1 MSTETLSVGTGAI
14 GDADIFAAR
23 QEFSGGLPDWFTT
36 MQREHWTRFLESP
49 DPTRL
54 DETWRFSDLRPL
66 SKIAG
71 FVPTPFEKPDADD
84 LIARSNT
91 VKNPAGQLVF
101 VDDNLAAARVMDAE
115 LEKKGVIFTTL
126 FDALNNHGDLVR
138 EYFMKETP
146 QLGSEKYEALHVALV
161 RSGVFLY
168 VPDGVEVDRP
178 FVVYNWTQ
186 QEKGAVFP
194 HTLFVSGKHSKS
206 TLVEFQRAASTETEH
221 LVISNAHVFS
231 GDGSETNHRIIQD
244 WNTKTLSF
252 QLNTN
257 NADRDT
263 NAKSIIVNVG
273 SSQARQE
280 VHGKIFGSGSNV
292 EMYSVNV
299 PRKDQQF
306 DQRTLQTHLA
316 PHSRSDLLFKNA
328 LLDKSR
334 TIFSGLIIVE
344 EGAQQT
350 DAYQTNNNLM
360 LSGDAESNALP
371 GLEIKANDVKCSH
384 GATTGR
390 IDESNLFYFL
400 ARGITRSK
408 AHELIVFGF
417 LEEVIEK
424 FGDEALEDYVRGRL
438 AEKSLA

>member
-1 MSTETLSVGTGAI
+1 MSTETLSAATGVI
-14 GDADIFAAR
+14 GDSGVFAAR
-23 QEFSGGLPDWFTT
+23 HEFSGGLPDWFTA
-36 MQREHWTRFLESP
+36 MQREHWTCFLESP
-49 DPTRL
+49 APTRF
-54 DETWRFSDLRPL
+54 DETWRFSDLRPM
-66 SKIAG
+66 STISG
-71 FVPTPFEKPDADD
+71 FAPTPFEKPDASD
-84 LIARSNT
+84 LVRQSDT
-91 VKNPAGQLVF
+91 VGNPAGQLVF
-101 VDDNLAAARVMDAE
+101 VDDNLATARVMDAD
-115 LEKKGVIFTTL
+115 LEKRGVIFTTL
-126 FDALNNHGDLVR
+126 GDALNNHGDLVR

-146 QLGSEKYEALHVALV
+146 QLGSEKYEALHVALM

-186 QEKGAVFP
+186 RPGGAIFP
-194 HTLFVSGKHSKS
+194 HTLFVSGKNSKS
-206 TLVEFQRAASTETEH
+206 TLVEFQRSASTETEH
-221 LVISNAHVFS
+221 LAIANAHVFS
-231 GDGSETNHRIIQD
+231 ADGSQTNHRIIQD

-257 NADRDT
+257 NARRDT

-299 PRKDQQF
+299 PRGVQQF

-316 PHSRSDLLFKNA
+316 PNSRSDLLFKNA
-328 LLDKSR
+328 LLDDSR

-360 LSGDAESNALP
+360 LSETAESNALP

-400 ARGITRSK
+400 ARGIPRAK
-408 AHELIVFGF
+408 AHELMVFGF

-424 FGDEALEDYVRGRL
+424 FEDESLGNYVRGRL
-438 AEKSLA
+438 ADKFLA

>member
-1 MSTETLSVGTGAI
+1 MTETLSAKSGVI
-14 GDADIFAAR
+14 GDADIFPAR
-23 QEFSGGLPDWFTT
+23 QSLCGGLPEWFTS

-49 DPTRL
+49 APTRF

-66 SKIAG
+66 SAIDG
-71 FVPTPFEKPDADD
+71 FMPTAFGKPEAADLVD
-84 LIARSNT
+84 RSNT
-91 VKNPAGQLVF
+91 LENPAGQLIF

-126 FDALNNHGDLVR
+126 GDALNKHGDLVR

-161 RSGVFLY
+161 RSGVFLH
-168 VPDGVEVDRP
+168 VPDNVEIDRP
-178 FVVYNWTQ
+178 FVVYNWTRQ
-186 QEKGAVFP
+186 SKGAIFP
-194 HTLFVSGKHSKS
+194 HTLYVTGKHSKS
-206 TLVEFQRAASTETEH
+206 TLVEFQRSASTETEH
-221 LVISNAHVFS
+221 LVIANAHVFS

-257 NADRDT
+257 NAQRDT

-299 PRKDQQF
+299 PRGAQQF
-306 DQRTLQTHLA
+306 DQRTLQTHIA

-328 LLDKSR
+328 LLDRSR

-360 LSGDAESNALP
+360 LSEEAESNALP

-400 ARGITRSK
+400 ARGIPRAK
-408 AHELIVFGF
+408 AHELMVFGF
-417 LEEVIEK
+417 LEEIIGK
-424 FGDEALEDYVRGRL
+424 FENETLREYVRERL
-438 AEKSLA
+438 ADKFLA